1 MISFH
6 DLELWMQ
13 LSERERQD
21 SNDPRWRKIE
31 HTQKPYE
38 NTEGNSKGLDLSII
52 KFPWNGF
59 FFIVYDLILLNVL
72 QLVLR
77 FVTLL

>member
-1 MISFH
+1 
-6 DLELWMQ
+6 MQ

-38 NTEGNSKGLDLSII
+38 NTEGISKGLDLSII
-52 KFPWNGF
+52 KFP
-59 FFIVYDLILLNVL
+59 
-72 QLVLR
+72 
-77 FVTLL
+77 